1 MMVRTTQEDSSVMV
15 KNTPVVSS
23 ETPGVSRGP
32 PVVRRNLLRPVG
44 YTRADYGTAEVPGV
58 TPAQAA
64 ALVETVAT
72 ESEVE
77 DPTNQPDTTDFGK
90 IGTIP
95 CKHVSQ
101 STPEEW
107 VLDGAEEVAISQY
120 RKDCRLV

>member
-32 PVVRRNLLRPVG
+32 PVVRNLLRPVG

-90 IGTIP
+90 
-95 CKHVSQ
+95 
-101 STPEEW
+101 
-107 VLDGAEEVAISQY
+107 
-120 RKDCRLV
+120 